1 MPQARKHL
9 VSIEDTPY
17 YHIVSRCVRRTFL
30 CGKDTK
36 TGEDY
41 EHRRQWLVDRIRILS
56 SVFSIEILSY
66 AVMSNHYHLVVKLD
80 NSAPETWSMEEV
92 IQRWLCVFKGP
103 LIIQHYLKGKLSHPA
118 ELELVK
124 EIADTWRERLG
135 DLSWFMK
142 LLNEPIARQA
152 NKEDNCTGHFW
163 ESRFRSDA
171 LLTEEALLT
180 CMAYVDLNPIRAA
193 MAQTPEDCDYT
204 SIQERIKP
212 AFNLNQALQNNTDVS
227 TFHFARFSLK
237 PLATFD
243 GNIKSQQQN
252 GIPFAF
258 KDYLLLVD
266 TTGRIQRN
274 DKRGFIPATLE
285 PILQRLNIQIDDWI
299 NNSQNFEKNYRSRFA
314 LNRHRPIAA

>member
-30 CGKDTK
+30 CGKDLK

-41 EHRRQWLVDRIRILS
+41 EHRRQWIVDRIRILS

-66 AVMSNHYHLVVKLD
+66 AVMSNHYHIVVKLD
-80 NSAPETWSMEEV
+80 YNAPNTWSMEEI

-103 LIIQHYLKGKLSHPA
+103 AIIQNYLKGKITHPA
-118 ELELVK
+118 ELDLVT
-124 EIADTWRERLG
+124 EIVQTWRQRLG

-152 NKEDNCTGHFW
+152 NKEDNCSGHFW
-163 ESRFRSDA
+163 QARFRSDA

-193 MAQTPEDCDYT
+193 MAKTPEESDHT

-212 AFNLNQALQNNTDVS
+212 TFDISQALHNNEDVS
-227 TFHFARFSLK
+227 TSYFARFTLKSL
-237 PLATFD
+237 ASFD
-243 GNIKSQQQN
+243 GNIKSGKQN
-252 GIPFAF
+252 GIPFGF
-258 KDYLLLVD
+258 NDYLLLVD
-266 TTGRIQRN
+266 TTGRIQRD
-274 DKRGFIPATLE
+274 DKRGFIPATFE
-285 PILQRLNIQIDDWI
+285 PILQRLNIPFDDWI
-299 NNSQNFEKNYRSRFA
+299 DNTQNFEKNYQSRFSR
-314 LNRHRPIAA
+314 NPHRQKAA